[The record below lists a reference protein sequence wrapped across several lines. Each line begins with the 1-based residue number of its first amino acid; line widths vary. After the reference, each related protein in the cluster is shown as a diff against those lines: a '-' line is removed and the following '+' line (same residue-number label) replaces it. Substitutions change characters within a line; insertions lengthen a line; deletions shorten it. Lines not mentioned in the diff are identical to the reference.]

1 MTRRAGIF
9 LGGLLV
15 IAVLAFAMQRTVER
29 MLIRPALYV
38 WWIAGLYY
46 DALPQI
52 LWWILIVAASLWFI
66 MGSLTP
72 EQKLRPRKA
81 DPPFMGRGQVESLA
95 LWLNKASRGNY
106 FKWLV
111 AQRLAQLARDL
122 LTFRA
127 RRNPPSARTALR
139 DADWNPPAE
148 VASYLDAGLNR
159 SFADFP
165 QARWP
170 FESPRPTPLD
180 LNPHDALEII
190 ESNLEKS

>member
-1 MTRRAGIF
+1 MTRRVGIF

-15 IAVLAFAMQRTVER
+15 MAMLAFVMRGTVER
-29 MLIRPALYV
+29 MIIRPLLYV

-52 LWWILIVAASLWFI
+52 LWWILIVAASMWFI
-66 MGSLTP
+66 LGSLAP
-72 EQKLRPRKA
+72 EQKLRLRKA

-111 AQRLAQLARDL
+111 AQRLGVLARDL
-122 LTFRA
+122 LAFRE
-127 RRNPPSARTALR
+127 RRNPPSAREALR
-139 DADWNPPAE
+139 SEEWNPPQE
-148 VASYLDAGLNR
+148 VAAYLEAGLNG

-165 QARWP
+165 QPRWP
-170 FESPRPTPLD
+170 FEGPHATPLD
-180 LNPHDALEII
+180 LNPQEALDFI